1 MMENIDFNSPKFS
14 IKSLEEV
21 KKSYKSGDMKEHL
34 EFIKKSIK
42 KILLERRKINW
53 QRIFYMN

>member
-1 MMENIDFNSPKFS
+1 MIFSISEVFLMMENIDFNSPKFS

-34 EFIKKSIK
+34 EFIKKSVK
-42 KILLERRKINW
+42 KIL
-53 QRIFYMN
+53 Y

>member
-34 EFIKKSIK
+34 EFIKKSVK
-42 KILLERRKINW
+42 KIL
-53 QRIFYMN
+53 Y